1 MALSTKPSLQALL
14 DFLKTAALHPSCRPG
29 FGRVLQ
35 VSHSFL
41 SPANVSILVDNKNNE
56 DDDGDTTSKRK
67 RRNGRTIV
75 RYRSGQNKNHESSPP
90 PSMGLLLALLDEM
103 TTNAIFLHGNP
114 AQPGAS
120 IHMRLELAGGT
131 GGSSRHN
138 GIFLTQ
144 KKKNQ
149 KDETTAQEEFIMDS
163 SVVKSGKTMS
173 FTECKIYRAAGKTT
187 KIDNENSDDPD
198 DHHDDLIA
206 YGSQVKYLPSGNFI
220 LDTLFTNP
228 FLWNMF
234 VHSYVRRTDPPV
246 YAPEEIGTVN
256 DHLTPISQS
265 VGRATFRMTPYLT
278 NPLGVLHVR
287 YESFF

>member
-1 MALSTKPSLQALL
+1 
-14 DFLKTAALHPSCRPG
+14 LHPSCRPG

-41 SPANVSILVDNKNNE
+41 SPANMSILVDNKNNE

-120 IHMRLELAGGT
+120 IHMRLELAGG

-138 GIFLTQ
+138 GIFLAQ
-144 KKKNQ
+144 KKNQ
-149 KDETTAQEEFIMDS
+149 KEETTAQEEFIMDS
-163 SVVKSGKTMS
+163 SVIKSGKTMS
-173 FTECKIYRAAGKTT
+173 FTECKIYRVAGNTT
-187 KIDNENSDDPD
+187 KIDDENSD
-198 DHHDDLIA
+198 HHDLIA

-246 YAPEEIGTVN
+246 YSPEVIGTVH